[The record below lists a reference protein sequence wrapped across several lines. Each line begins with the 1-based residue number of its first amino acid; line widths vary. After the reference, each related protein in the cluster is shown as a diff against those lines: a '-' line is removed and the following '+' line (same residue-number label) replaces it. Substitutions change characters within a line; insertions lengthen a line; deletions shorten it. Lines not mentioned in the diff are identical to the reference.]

1 MILFSR
7 EQLIHWQETECVR
20 LLRACGI
27 REGDRVIDFGCG
39 RGNYAFG
46 AAAAV
51 GAAGIVCA
59 LDIDP
64 GALSF
69 LREEAARRGVTNL
82 RPLPSHEDASM
93 DFPDASADAI
103 LIYDLIHVM
112 ELRARFLTESRRVLK
127 PGGVL
132 SVLPFHM
139 TGTEI
144 QAMLDE
150 VRQAGF
156 SPASAVENEG
166 LHFDLHKLF
175 SPEEESLTELERGT
189 VYNFI
194 RL

>member
-1 MILFSR
+1 MFNR
-7 EQLIHWQETECVR
+7 EQLIHWQETECVQ
-20 LLRACGI
+20 LLRGYGI
-27 REGDRVIDFGCG
+27 REGDHVIDFGCG
-39 RGNYAFG
+39 CGNYAFG
-46 AAAAV
+46 AAAAI
-51 GAAGIVCA
+51 GTEGIVYA

-64 GALSF
+64 DVPSF
-69 LREEAARRGVTNL
+69 LKTETARRGVSNL

-93 DFPDASADAI
+93 DFPDASADVI
-103 LIYDLIHVM
+103 LIYDLIHVQNF
-112 ELRARFLTESRRVLK
+112 RARFLKESQRVLK
-127 PGGVL
+127 LGGIL

-139 TGTEI
+139 TGPEI

-150 VRQAGF
+150 VRQVGF
-156 SPASAVENEG
+156 SLASALENEG

>member
-1 MILFSR
+1 MFNR

-27 REGDRVIDFGCG
+27 REGDHVIDFGCG

-51 GAAGIVCA
+51 GAEGIVYA

-64 GALSF
+64 DVLSF
-69 LREEAARRGVTNL
+69 LKTETARRGVSNL

-93 DFPDASADAI
+93 DFPDASTDVI
-103 LIYDLIHVM
+103 LIYDLIHVQNF
-112 ELRARFLTESRRVLK
+112 RARFLKESQRVLK

-139 TGTEI
+139 TVEEI

-156 SPASAVENEG
+156 SLASALENEG

-175 SPEEESLTELERGT
+175 SPEEESLAELERGT

>member
-1 MILFSR
+1 MFNR
-7 EQLIHWQETECVR
+7 EQLIHWQETECVQ
-20 LLRACGI
+20 LLRGCGI
-27 REGDRVIDFGCG
+27 REGDHVIDFGCG
-39 RGNYAFG
+39 CGNYAFG
-46 AAAAV
+46 AAAAI
-51 GAAGIVCA
+51 GTEGIVYA

-64 GALSF
+64 NVLSF
-69 LREEAARRGVTNL
+69 LKMETARRGVSNL

-103 LIYDLIHVM
+103 LIYDLIHVT

-139 TGTEI
+139 TAEEI

-156 SPASAVENEG
+156 SLHSILENQG
-166 LHFDLHKLF
+166 LHFDLHKVF
-175 SPEEESLTELERGT
+175 SPVEESLSELELGT
-189 VYNFI
+189 IYNFI

>member
-139 TGTEI
+139 TAEEI

-156 SPASAVENEG
+156 SLHSILENQG
-166 LHFDLHKLF
+166 LHFDLHKVF
-175 SPEEESLTELERGT
+175 SPVEESLSELELGT
-189 VYNFI
+189 IYNFI

>member
-1 MILFSR
+1 MFNR
-7 EQLIHWQETECVR
+7 EQLIHWQETDCVR

-27 REGDRVIDFGCG
+27 REGDHVIDFGCG

-51 GAAGIVCA
+51 GTEGIVYA

-64 GALSF
+64 EALAF
-69 LREEAARRGVTNL
+69 LREEAARRGVSNL

-93 DFPDASADAI
+93 DFPDASAGAI

-112 ELRARFLTESRRVLK
+112 ELRARFLAESRRVLK
-127 PGGVL
+127 PGGIL

-139 TGTEI
+139 TAEEI

-156 SPASAVENEG
+156 SPITTLVDEG

-175 SPEEESLTELERGT
+175 SPEEESLAELERGT

>member
-1 MILFSR
+1 MFNR
-7 EQLIHWQETECVR
+7 EQLIHWQETECVQ
-20 LLRACGI
+20 LLRGCGI
-27 REGDRVIDFGCG
+27 REGDHVIDFGCG
-39 RGNYAFG
+39 CGNYAFG
-46 AAAAV
+46 AAAAI
-51 GAAGIVCA
+51 GTEGIVYA

-64 GALSF
+64 NVLSF
-69 LREEAARRGVTNL
+69 LKTETARRGVSNL

-103 LIYDLIHVM
+103 LIYDLIHVT
-112 ELRARFLTESRRVLK
+112 EHRARFLTESRRVLK

-139 TGTEI
+139 TAEEI

-156 SPASAVENEG
+156 SLHSILENQG
-166 LHFDLHKLF
+166 LHFDLHKVF
-175 SPEEESLTELERGT
+175 SPVEESLSELELGT
-189 VYNFI
+189 IYNFI

>member
-1 MILFSR
+1 MFNR

-20 LLRACGI
+20 LLCGCGI
-27 REGDRVIDFGCG
+27 REGDHVIDFGCG
-39 RGNYAFG
+39 FGNYAFG
-46 AAAAV
+46 AAAAI
-51 GAAGIVCA
+51 GTEGIVYA

-64 GALSF
+64 DVLSF
-69 LREEAARRGVTNL
+69 LKTETARRGVSNL

-93 DFPDASADAI
+93 DFPDASADVI
-103 LIYDLIHVM
+103 LIYDLIHVQNF
-112 ELRARFLTESRRVLK
+112 RARFLKESQRVLK

-139 TGTEI
+139 TVEEI

-156 SPASAVENEG
+156 SLASALENEG

-175 SPEEESLTELERGT
+175 SPEEESLAELERGT

>member
-1 MILFSR
+1 MFNR
-7 EQLIHWQETECVR
+7 EQLIHWQETECVQ
-20 LLRACGI
+20 LLRGCGI
-27 REGDRVIDFGCG
+27 REGDHVIDFGCG
-39 RGNYAFG
+39 CGNYAFG
-46 AAAAV
+46 AAAAI
-51 GAAGIVCA
+51 GTEGIVYA

-64 GALSF
+64 NVLSF
-69 LREEAARRGVTNL
+69 LKTETARRGVSNL

-103 LIYDLIHVM
+103 LIYDLIHVT

-139 TGTEI
+139 TAEEI

-156 SPASAVENEG
+156 SLHSILENQG
-166 LHFDLHKLF
+166 LHFDLHKVF
-175 SPEEESLTELERGT
+175 SPVEESLSELELGT
-189 VYNFI
+189 IYNFI

>member
-1 MILFSR
+1 MFNR
-7 EQLIHWQETECVR
+7 EQLIHWQETECVQ
-20 LLRACGI
+20 LLRGCGI
-27 REGDRVIDFGCG
+27 REGDHVIDFGCG
-39 RGNYAFG
+39 CGNYAFG
-46 AAAAV
+46 AAAAI
-51 GAAGIVCA
+51 GTEGIVYA

-64 GALSF
+64 NVLSF
-69 LREEAARRGVTNL
+69 LKTESARRGVSNL

-103 LIYDLIHVM
+103 LIYDLIHVT

-139 TGTEI
+139 TAEEI

-156 SPASAVENEG
+156 SLHSILENQG
-166 LHFDLHKLF
+166 LHFDLHKVF
-175 SPEEESLTELERGT
+175 SPVEESLSELELGT
-189 VYNFI
+189 IYNFI